1 MAEERLQ
8 KILARAGFG
17 SRRACEELIT
27 SGRVSVNGQTAELGS
42 KADPQKDSIRVDGH
56 KLKAADE
63 KLYYAVYK
71 PRGVLSTTAGPDPR
85 PKVTDLVPGGEQ
97 LHMVGRLDLDSE
109 GLMLLTNDGD
119 LTQQLTH
126 PRYEHE
132 KEYRVLVARQPDME
146 QLATWRRGL
155 VLPDGSRS
163 LPAEVRIEKP
173 HGKGAW
179 LRVIM
184 REGRKR
190 EIREITRLLGLPVVK
205 LLRIR
210 IGALRVGDL
219 QPGQWRL
226 LEPDEV
232 EVLRNR
238 KTPLPFKRTQAKRT
252 PARGGRAAASDKR
265 PKTGEERAAPKRPA
279 SRNQQPAAGDK
290 RPARRDSRPGGK
302 QTAPSRRKTSP
313 RRPGTSQNS

>member
-27 SGRVSVNGQTAELGS
+27 SGRVTVNGQIAELGG

-85 PKVTDLVPGGEQ
+85 RKVTDLVPGGEQ
-97 LHMVGRLDLDSE
+97 LHLVGRLDLDSE

-119 LTQQLTH
+119 LTQQLSH

-146 QLATWRRGL
+146 QLATWRRGV

-232 EVLRNR
+232 ETLRSR
-238 KTPLPFKRTQAKRT
+238 KTPLPFRRT
-252 PARGGRAAASDKR
+252 PAKSAPTRSGR
-265 PKTGEERAAPKRPA
+265 
-279 SRNQQPAAGDK
+279 PAAGDK
-290 RPARRDSRPGGK
+290 HPTPRGSRATAADKRRRAPASRPSSKRQASSSRKPAARR
-302 QTAPSRRKTSP
+302 PSS
-313 RRPGTSQNS
+313 NS